1 MFLDYFF
8 LSGDNFQVKFFL
20 VQKTCRIRGY
30 PKTCRDDRP
39 SPPPDI
45 ICEYDVINFGH
56 NYNQCALISI
66 NMIVLI
72 RVKFKYSLSGTDF
85 ISVERNCNEYFHV
98 RL

>member
-1 MFLDYFF
+1 MIAPPHH
-8 LSGDNFQVKFFL
+8 
-20 VQKTCRIRGY
+20 RILY
-30 PKTCRDDRP
+30 A
-39 SPPPDI
+39 SMN
-45 ICEYDVINFGH
+45 VINLGH